1 MPRMREAVS
10 IVCEARGRLTLPEGL
25 KAAMPGA
32 FRGNPGGR
40 MTASRID
47 AVPLPLASA
56 GLSARAGVSVRP
68 RPLPLSAAS
77 CGREGMAGAVLPSR
91 KSAGRLK
98 DASALPALPRASLPS
113 GAVCRP
119 SLLYP
124 RRLGRL
130 SEFAPVRVCA
140 RGVTAVQCARFLMNA
155 GFCACPVAVVSARRI
170 ERPLLHQAAAY
181 PGALCRLVV
190 RGRPRRRRHGRTL
203 GTLCRHL
210 ARRIEGCPLPP
221 REPCACRCAVC
232 CRHAVTL
239 PEGRNAHRSG
249 ISVSSVGISVCC
261 RSGVTARRK
270 KINAAQCRLRCCFLR
285 DFRRAE

>member
-10 IVCEARGRLTLPEGL
+10 VVCGARGRLTLPEGL
-25 KAAMPGA
+25 KAVMPGA
-32 FRGNPGGR
+32 SEEVRGGR
-40 MTASRID
+40 MMASRID
-47 AVPLPLASA
+47 AVPLLFASA
-56 GLSARAGVSVRP
+56 GLSARADISVRP

-77 CGREGMAGAVLPSR
+77 FGRGGMAGAVLPSR
-91 KSAGRLK
+91 KTARRLK
-98 DASALPALPRASLPS
+98 GASALPALPRASLPS
-113 GAVCRP
+113 GAVCPPP

-190 RGRPRRRRHGRTL
+190 RGRPRRRRHGRNPRRSL
-203 GTLCRHL
+203 PSPCR
-210 ARRIEGCPLPP
+210 
-221 REPCACRCAVC
+221 
-232 CRHAVTL
+232 
-239 PEGRNAHRSG
+239 
-249 ISVSSVGISVCC
+249 
-261 RSGVTARRK
+261 K
-270 KINAAQCRLRCCFLR
+270 
-285 DFRRAE
+285 D